1 MSTAQRRRPEFS
13 FGPSGT
19 ASSNCLSRFCGISK
33 LAPQFEL
40 VKPGVINL
48 FDARVRLAPRIHFQ
62 LNGRAIDD
70 STRENESSFAIV
82 QSMQIQR
89 SNPEPPAI
97 EPTVVGLPSFRHP
110 VEGYRLR
117 RGIQKAVRELASV
130 RAWPTNIGPF
140 EVAILDPKM
149 MMNFKSTVRTGWEP
163 SEDAK
168 FDAIERTPGETSVDV
183 SLNTFIDES
192 GFRMLRLGASRQDVL
207 LFFLAHEIHH
217 LDEPER
223 MAQCGIKLGQHHT
236 AFAGAA
242 RPEFPQIWQEALRA
256 YTKNYPNIVDEP
268 TELQSAGNIANEA
281 SADLVSLY
289 WMSKIRNAKAVYQ
302 FFGKLIE
309 FRRSAGSKEVGASP
323 RKYEIADAV
332 EAVFQH
338 GIFEPREIHRK
349 CWSIAVEHA
358 LDSGC
363 LSSELHM
370 KFASLLDQS
379 FEPGALRSTSS
390 QPRL

>member
-1 MSTAQRRRPEFS
+1 
-13 FGPSGT
+13 
-19 ASSNCLSRFCGISK
+19 
-33 LAPQFEL
+33 
-40 VKPGVINL
+40 
-48 FDARVRLAPRIHFQ
+48 
-62 LNGRAIDD
+62 
-70 STRENESSFAIV
+70 
-82 QSMQIQR
+82 MQIQG
-89 SNPEPPAI
+89 SNSEPPAI

-110 VEGYRLR
+110 VEGYRLK

-130 RAWPTNIGPF
+130 GAWPTNIGPY
-140 EVAILDPKM
+140 EVVILDSKK
-149 MMNFKSTVRTGWEP
+149 MMNFKSTVRTGWAPNENV
-163 SEDAK
+163 E
-168 FDAIERTPGETSVDV
+168 FEAIERTPGETSVDV

-192 GFRMLRLGASRQDVL
+192 GYRMLRLGASRQDVL

-242 RPEFPQIWQEALRA
+242 RPEFSQIWQEALRA
-256 YTKNYPNIVDEP
+256 YTQSYPNIVDEP
-268 TELQSAGNIANEA
+268 AELQAAGNIANEA

-289 WMSKIRNAKAVYQ
+289 WMSKIRSAKAVQ
-302 FFGKLIE
+302 HFVGKLIE
-309 FRRSAGSKEVGASP
+309 FRRGSGARENEASP

-332 EAVFQH
+332 EAVFQN
-338 GIFEPREIHRK
+338 GISEPNEIHQK
-349 CWSIAVEHA
+349 CWSIAVERA

-363 LSSELHM
+363 LSTELHM

-379 FEPGALRSTSS
+379 FAPGALRSTSS